1 MMRQTKGKQM
11 RRTKF
16 VGLGAAALL
25 VLAACNP
32 SADDGDDETTDAGNG
47 GTDVSTDEGNGDDA
61 TGVSIDISDAPEQTL
76 TVWDQ
81 EVRGGQNEQMERLNE
96 AFEDKY
102 PNIKIDRNSQ
112 SFDDLQTTL
121 RLALTSADAPDVVQA
136 NNGRATMGQFVETG
150 QIQCLDDY
158 SEAYGWEDR
167 FGDIL
172 SYSSYSDDGTV
183 FGEGCVYGLPQ
194 VGEVVGI
201 YYSESKL
208 DELGLDYPENWEELE
223 AQLPEI
229 VEAGEVPLVLGNID
243 KWPSIH
249 VFGAIQG
256 QYADA
261 EDIRTLGYGNPGG
274 SWDTD
279 ANIAAA
285 AQFQDWVNDGYFN
298 RGVNGSDYDQ
308 VWQDFANGEGVY
320 LIAGSWLA
328 ADLNDA
334 MGDDIR
340 FALPPSNGPT
350 TTGGTGLP
358 FAVTSAAEDVDV
370 AAAYIDFIT
379 SDEAMEILA
388 ETGNVPVLNASDF
401 ADDADRVVG
410 DVMTAFDDLVA
421 DGNIVPYL
429 DWATPTMDQVM
440 GDAIQ
445 NLLAGNSTPE
455 EFVLVVEEAYA
466 EATN

>member
-1 MMRQTKGKQM
+1 MRTSA
-11 RRTKF
+11 KF

-25 VLAACNP
+25 VLTACNP
-32 SADDGDDETTDAGNG
+32 SAEDEETTDNG
-47 GTDVSTDEGNGDDA
+47 DAAEVST
-61 TGVSIDISDAPEQTL
+61 DISDAPEQTL
-76 TVWDQ
+76 IVWDQ

-96 AFEDKY
+96 AFMDKY
-102 PNIKIDRNSQ
+102 PNITIERNSQ

-121 RLALTSADAPDVVQA
+121 RLALTGSDAPDVVQA
-136 NNGRATMGQFVETG
+136 NNSRSMMGQFVSSK

-172 SYSSYSDDGTV
+172 AYSSYSEDASV

-194 VGEVVGI
+194 VGETVGI

-208 DELGLDYPENWEELE
+208 AELGLEFPETWEDLE

-229 VEAGEVPLVLGNID
+229 ADAGEVPLVLGNID
-243 KWPSIH
+243 KWPAIH

-256 QYADA
+256 QYTPA
-261 EDIRTLGYGNPGG
+261 EEIRTLGFGNEGA
-274 SWDTD
+274 SWETD
-279 ANIAAA
+279 ENVAAA
-285 AQFQDWVNDGYFN
+285 AQFQEWVSEGYFN
-298 RGVNGSDYDQ
+298 DGVNGADYDQ

-328 ADLNDA
+328 ADLNEA
-334 MGDDIR
+334 MGDDVR
-340 FALPPSNGPT
+340 FMLPPSDGPT

-358 FAVTSAAEDVDV
+358 FAITSAAEDMNV

-379 SDEAMEILA
+379 SDEAMAVLA

-401 ADDADRVVG
+401 AGDADQVVG
-410 DVMTAFDDLVA
+410 DVMTAFDTLVS

-440 GDAIQ
+440 GDALQ
-445 NLLAGNSTPE
+445 NLIAGNSTPE
-455 EFVLVVEEAYA
+455 DFVATLEAAYT
-466 EATN
+466 EAQN

>member
-1 MMRQTKGKQM
+1 M
-11 RRTKF
+11 RRAKF

-32 SADDGDDETTDAGNG
+32 SADDGDDDTADAGNG
-47 GTDVSTDEGNGDDA
+47 NGGTEVST
-61 TGVSIDISDAPEQTL
+61 DISDAPEQTL

-96 AFEDKY
+96 AFMDKY
-102 PNIKIDRNSQ
+102 ENITIERNSQ
-112 SFDDLQTTL
+112 SFEDLQTTL
-121 RLALTSADAPDVVQA
+121 RLALTGADAPDVVQA
-136 NNGRATMGQFVETG
+136 NNARAMMGQFVASD

-172 SYSSYSDDGTV
+172 TYSSYSEDGSV

-194 VGEVVGI
+194 VGEVVGV
-201 YYSESKL
+201 YYSQSKL
-208 DELGLDYPENWEELE
+208 DDLGLEYPQDWAEFE

-261 EDIRTLGYGNPGG
+261 EDIRTLGFGNPGG
-274 SWDTD
+274 SWDTEE
-279 ANIAAA
+279 NIAAA
-285 AQFQDWVNDGYFN
+285 AQFQDWVDAGYFN
-298 RGVNGSDYDQ
+298 NGVNGSDYDQ

-328 ADLNDA
+328 ADLNEA

-358 FAVTSAAEDVDV
+358 FSVTSAAEDVDV

-388 ETGNVPVLNASDF
+388 ETGNVPVLNASDY
-401 ADDADRVVG
+401 AGDADQVVG
-410 DVMTAFDDLVA
+410 DVMTAFDDLVT

-429 DWATPTMDQVM
+429 DWATATMDQVM

-445 NLLAGNSTPE
+445 NLLAGNTTPE
-455 EFVLVVEEAYA
+455 EFVLVIEEAYA

>member
-1 MMRQTKGKQM
+1 M
-11 RRTKF
+11 RRAKF

-25 VLAACNP
+25 VLTACNP
-32 SADDGDDETTDAGNG
+32 SADDDGDNDANGADNGNG
-47 GTDVSTDEGNGDDA
+47 GTEVST
-61 TGVSIDISDAPEQTL
+61 DISDAPEQTL

-102 PNIKIDRNSQ
+102 PNITIERNSQ
-112 SFDDLQTTL
+112 SFEDLQTTL
-121 RLALTSADAPDVVQA
+121 RLALTGGDAPDVVQA
-136 NNGRATMGQFVETG
+136 NNARAMMGQFVASD

-172 SYSSYSDDGTV
+172 TYSSYSEDGTV

-223 AQLPEI
+223 SQLPEI
-229 VEAGEVPLVLGNID
+229 VDAGEVPLVLGNID

-261 EDIRTLGYGNPGG
+261 EDIRTLGFGNPGG

-279 ANIAAA
+279 ENVAAA
-285 AQFQDWVNDGYFN
+285 AQFQDWVADGYFN
-298 RGVNGSDYDQ
+298 DGVNGSDYDQ

-328 ADLNDA
+328 ADLSEA
-334 MGDDIR
+334 MGDDIH

-358 FAVTSAAEDVDV
+358 FSVTSAAEDVDV

-401 ADDADRVVG
+401 ADDADQVVG
-410 DVMTAFDDLVA
+410 DVMTAFDELVE
-421 DGNIVPYL
+421 DGNITPYL
-429 DWATPTMDQVM
+429 DWATATMDQVM
-440 GDAIQ
+440 GDALQ
-445 NLLAGNSTPE
+445 NLIAGNSTPE
-455 EFVLVVEEAYA
+455 EFVQVIEDAYA

>member
-1 MMRQTKGKQM
+1 M
-11 RRTKF
+11 RRAKF
-16 VGLGAAALL
+16 VGMGAAALL

-32 SADDGDDETTDAGNG
+32 SADDGDDETADAGNGNG
-47 GTDVSTDEGNGDDA
+47 GTDVTEVST
-61 TGVSIDISDAPEQTL
+61 DISDAPEQTL

-96 AFEDKY
+96 AFMEKY
-102 PNIKIDRNSQ
+102 ENITIERNSQ
-112 SFDDLQTTL
+112 SFEDLQTTL
-121 RLALTSADAPDVVQA
+121 RLALTGADAPDVVQA
-136 NNGRATMGQFVETG
+136 NNARAMMGQFVASN

-172 SYSSYSDDGTV
+172 TYSSYSEDASV

-201 YYSESKL
+201 YYSQSKL
-208 DELGLDYPENWEELE
+208 DDLGLEYPQDWAELE

-261 EDIRTLGYGNPGG
+261 EDIRTLGFGNPGG

-279 ANIAAA
+279 ENIAAA
-285 AQFQDWVNDGYFN
+285 AQFQDWVEDGYFN
-298 RGVNGSDYDQ
+298 NGVNGSDYDQ

-328 ADLNDA
+328 ADLNEA

-358 FAVTSAAEDVDV
+358 FSVTSAAEDVDV

-388 ETGNVPVLNASDF
+388 ETGNVPVLNASDY
-401 ADDADRVVG
+401 ADDADQVVG

-421 DGNIVPYL
+421 EGNIVPYL
-429 DWATPTMDQVM
+429 DWATATMDQVM

-455 EFVLVVEEAYA
+455 EFVQVIEEAYA